1 MNQDSSIKIMDIT
14 QRFGEKTVLKNL
26 NLTLEKGEIFGL
38 LGPSGAGKTTLI
50 KILTGQL
57 MQTGG
62 SAEVLGTDTR
72 KLTSQVYTKMG
83 MVLDNTGLYERLSCR
98 DNLALYAEIYRLP
111 KKKIRE
117 TLKDVGLLEAEKRPV
132 SKLSK
137 GMKQR
142 LVMARALMHS
152 PEILFLDEP
161 GSALDPSTVKEIH
174 NLIRREQEKGA
185 TIFLTTHNM
194 EEAAKLCDHVALLH
208 EGEIVEYGNPEEIC
222 RKYNHQNRIR
232 ILLKNGEELT
242 LQNESESAG
251 KIQGLFASEQVES
264 IHSTEPN
271 LETVFLELTGRRL
284 ES

>member
-1 MNQDSSIKIMDIT
+1 MNHEISIKIENIN
-14 QRFGEKTVLKNL
+14 QKFGDKTVLKDIS
-26 NLTLEKGEIFGL
+26 LTLKKGEILGL

-57 MQTGG
+57 TQTGG
-62 SAEVLGTDTR
+62 SAEVLGKDTR
-72 KLTSQVYTKMG
+72 SLTSDVYTKMG

-98 DNLALYAEIYRLP
+98 DNLVLFAQIYRLP
-111 KKKIRE
+111 KQKIRE
-117 TLKDVGLLEAEKRPV
+117 ILKDVGLLEAEKRPV
-132 SKLSK
+132 NKLSK
-137 GMKQR
+137 GMRQR

-174 NLIRREQEKGA
+174 NLIRREQAKGA

-222 RKYNHQNRIR
+222 RKYNHQNRIK
-232 ILLKNGEELT
+232 ILLKSGDEVT
-242 LQNESESAG
+242 LQNESKAAG
-251 KIQGLFASEQVES
+251 KIQELFEAEQVES

-271 LETVFLELTGRRL
+271 LETVFLELTGRRF
-284 ES
+284 E

>member
-1 MNQDSSIKIMDIT
+1 MNHDSGIRIKGIT
-14 QRFGEKTVLKNL
+14 QKFGDQTVLKDI

-50 KILTGQL
+50 KILTGQFT
-57 MQTGG
+57 QTGG

-72 KLTSQVYTKMG
+72 KLTSEVYTKMG

-98 DNLALYAEIYRLP
+98 DNLALFAQIYRLP
-111 KKKIRE
+111 STKIRE
-117 TLKDVGLLEAEKRPV
+117 ILKDVGLLEAEKRPV

-137 GMKQR
+137 GMRQR

-161 GSALDPSTVKEIH
+161 GSALDPSTVQEIH
-174 NLIRREQEKGA
+174 NLIRKAQAKGA

-232 ILLKNGEELT
+232 ILLKNGEEMT
-242 LQNESESAG
+242 FQNESKAAG
-251 KIQGLFASEQVES
+251 KIQELFASEQVES

-271 LETVFLELTGRRL
+271 LETVFLELTGRRF
-284 ES
+284 E

>member
-1 MNQDSSIKIMDIT
+1 MNHDDSIKIKNIN
-14 QRFGEKTVLKNL
+14 QKFGNKTVLKDI
-26 NLTLEKGEIFGL
+26 NLTLRKGEILGL

-72 KLTSQVYTKMG
+72 RLTSDIYTKMG

-98 DNLALYAEIYRLP
+98 DNLAVFAEIYRLP
-111 KKKIRE
+111 KEKIRE
-117 TLKDVGLLEAEKRPV
+117 ILKDVGLLEAEKRPV
-132 SKLSK
+132 NKLSK

-161 GSALDPSTVKEIH
+161 GSALDPATVEEIH
-174 NLIRREQEKGA
+174 SLIRREQAKGA

-194 EEAAKLCDHVALLH
+194 EEAAKLCNHVALLH

-232 ILLKNGEELT
+232 ILLKNGDEVFF
-242 LQNESESAG
+242 QNESKAAE
-251 KIQGLFASEQVES
+251 KIQELFASDQVES

-271 LETVFLELTGRRL
+271 LETVFLELTGRRF
-284 ES
+284 EA

>member
-1 MNQDSSIKIMDIT
+1 MNHDDSIKIKNIN
-14 QRFGEKTVLKNL
+14 QKFGNKTVLKDI
-26 NLTLEKGEIFGL
+26 NLTLRKGEILGL

-72 KLTSQVYTKMG
+72 RLTSDIYTKMG

-98 DNLALYAEIYRLP
+98 DNLAVFAEIYRLP
-111 KKKIRE
+111 KEKIRE
-117 TLKDVGLLEAEKRPV
+117 ILKDVGLLEAEKRPV
-132 SKLSK
+132 NKLSK

-142 LVMARALMHS
+142 LVMARALMHN

-161 GSALDPSTVKEIH
+161 GSALDPATVEEIH
-174 NLIRREQEKGA
+174 SLIRREQAKGA

-194 EEAAKLCDHVALLH
+194 EEAAKLCNHVALLH

-222 RKYNHQNRIR
+222 RKYNHQNRIK
-232 ILLKNGEELT
+232 ILLKNGDEVFF
-242 LQNESESAG
+242 QNESKAAE
-251 KIQGLFASEQVES
+251 KIQELFASEQVES
-264 IHSTEPN
+264 IHSTEPD
-271 LETVFLELTGRRL
+271 LETVFLELTGRRF
-284 ES
+284 EA

>member
-1 MNQDSSIKIMDIT
+1 MNHDDSIKIKNIN
-14 QRFGEKTVLKNL
+14 QKFGNKTVLKDI
-26 NLTLEKGEIFGL
+26 NLTLRKGEILGL

-72 KLTSQVYTKMG
+72 RLTSDIYTKMG

-98 DNLALYAEIYRLP
+98 DNLAVFAEIYRLP
-111 KKKIRE
+111 KEKIRE
-117 TLKDVGLLEAEKRPV
+117 ILKDVGLLEAEKRPV
-132 SKLSK
+132 NKLSK

-161 GSALDPSTVKEIH
+161 GSALDPATVEEIH
-174 NLIRREQEKGA
+174 SLIRREQAKGA

-194 EEAAKLCDHVALLH
+194 EEAAKLCNHVALLH

-222 RKYNHQNRIR
+222 RKYNHQNRIK
-232 ILLKNGEELT
+232 ILLKNGDEVFF
-242 LQNESESAG
+242 QNESKAAG
-251 KIQGLFASEQVES
+251 KIQELFASEQVES
-264 IHSTEPN
+264 IHSTEPD
-271 LETVFLELTGRRL
+271 LETVFLELTGRRF
-284 ES
+284 EA

>member
-1 MNQDSSIKIMDIT
+1 MNHDDSIKIKNIN
-14 QRFGEKTVLKNL
+14 QKFGNKTVLKDI
-26 NLTLEKGEIFGL
+26 NLTLRKGEILGL

-72 KLTSQVYTKMG
+72 RLTSDIYTKMG

-98 DNLALYAEIYRLP
+98 DNLAVFAEIYRLP
-111 KKKIRE
+111 KEKIRE
-117 TLKDVGLLEAEKRPV
+117 ILKDVGLLEAEKRPV
-132 SKLSK
+132 NKLSK

-161 GSALDPSTVKEIH
+161 GSALDPATVEEIH
-174 NLIRREQEKGA
+174 SLIRREQAKGA

-194 EEAAKLCDHVALLH
+194 EEAAKLCNHVALLH

-232 ILLKNGEELT
+232 ILLKNGDEVFF
-242 LQNESESAG
+242 QNESKAAG
-251 KIQGLFASEQVES
+251 KIQELFASDQVES

-271 LETVFLELTGRRL
+271 LETVFLELTGRRF
-284 ES
+284 EA

>member
-1 MNQDSSIKIMDIT
+1 MNHDDSIKIKNIN
-14 QRFGEKTVLKNL
+14 QKFGNKTVLKDI
-26 NLTLEKGEIFGL
+26 NLTLRKGEILGL

-72 KLTSQVYTKMG
+72 RLTSDIYTKMG

-98 DNLALYAEIYRLP
+98 DNLAVFAEIYRLS
-111 KKKIRE
+111 KEKIRE
-117 TLKDVGLLEAEKRPV
+117 ILKDVGLLEAEKRPV
-132 SKLSK
+132 NKLSK

-161 GSALDPSTVKEIH
+161 GSALDPATVEEIH
-174 NLIRREQEKGA
+174 SLIRREQAKGA

-194 EEAAKLCDHVALLH
+194 EEAAKLCNHVALLH

-232 ILLKNGEELT
+232 ILLKNGDEVFF
-242 LQNESESAG
+242 QNESKSAG
-251 KIQGLFASEQVES
+251 KIQELFASDQVES
-264 IHSTEPN
+264 IHSTEPD
-271 LETVFLELTGRRL
+271 LETVFLELTGRRF
-284 ES
+284 EA

>member
-1 MNQDSSIKIMDIT
+1 MNHDSGIRIKGIT
-14 QRFGEKTVLKNL
+14 QKFGDQTVLKDI
-26 NLTLEKGEIFGL
+26 NLTLKKGEIFGL

-57 MQTGG
+57 TQTEG

-72 KLTSQVYTKMG
+72 KLTSEVYTKMG

-98 DNLALYAEIYRLP
+98 DNLALFAQIYRLP
-111 KKKIRE
+111 STKIRQI
-117 TLKDVGLLEAEKRPV
+117 LKDVGLLEAEKRPV

-137 GMKQR
+137 GMRQR

-161 GSALDPSTVKEIH
+161 GSALDPSTVQEIH
-174 NLIRREQEKGA
+174 NLIRKAQAKGA

-194 EEAAKLCDHVALLH
+194 EEATKLCDHVALLH

-222 RKYNHQNRIR
+222 RKYNHQNRIK
-232 ILLKNGEELT
+232 ILLKNGDEVT
-242 LQNESESAG
+242 FQNESKAAG
-251 KIQGLFASEQVES
+251 KIQELFASEQVES

-271 LETVFLELTGRRL
+271 LETVFLELTGRRF
-284 ES
+284 E

>member
-1 MNQDSSIKIMDIT
+1 MNHDDSIKIKNIN
-14 QRFGEKTVLKNL
+14 QKFESKTVLKDI
-26 NLTLEKGEIFGL
+26 NLTLRKGEILGL

-72 KLTSQVYTKMG
+72 RLTSDIYTKMG

-98 DNLALYAEIYRLP
+98 DNLAVFAEIYRLP
-111 KKKIRE
+111 KEKIRE
-117 TLKDVGLLEAEKRPV
+117 ILKDVGLLEAEKRPV
-132 SKLSK
+132 NKLSK

-161 GSALDPSTVKEIH
+161 GSALDPATVEEIH
-174 NLIRREQEKGA
+174 SLIRREQAKGA

-194 EEAAKLCDHVALLH
+194 EEAAKLCNHVALLH

-232 ILLKNGEELT
+232 ILLKNGDEVFF
-242 LQNESESAG
+242 QNESKAAG
-251 KIQGLFASEQVES
+251 KIQELFASDQVES

-271 LETVFLELTGRRL
+271 LETVFLELTGRRF
-284 ES
+284 EA

>member
-1 MNQDSSIKIMDIT
+1 MNHDISIKIENII
-14 QRFGEKTVLKNL
+14 QKFGDKTVLKDIS
-26 NLTLEKGEIFGL
+26 LTLKKGEILGL

-57 MQTGG
+57 TQTGG
-62 SAEVLGTDTR
+62 SAEVLGKDTR
-72 KLTSQVYTKMG
+72 RLTSDIYTKMG

-98 DNLALYAEIYRLP
+98 DNLALFAQIYRLP
-111 KKKIRE
+111 KQKIRE
-117 TLKDVGLLEAEKRPV
+117 ILKDVGLLEAEKRPV
-132 SKLSK
+132 NKLSK
-137 GMKQR
+137 GMRQR
-142 LVMARALMHS
+142 LVMARALMHN

-222 RKYNHQNRIR
+222 RKYNHQNRIK
-232 ILLKNGEELT
+232 ILLKNGDEMT
-242 LQNESESAG
+242 LQNESKAAG
-251 KIQGLFASEQVES
+251 KIQKLFEAEQVES

-271 LETVFLELTGRRL
+271 LETVFLELTGRRF
-284 ES
+284 E